1 RFRTGSWQTCGA
13 IDTNQKSEAIRT
25 VEAYLREYSKEYLRL
40 IGIDAE
46 SQRRVQE
53 QIIQR
58 PKG

>member
-1 RFRTGSWQTCGA
+1 TCGA